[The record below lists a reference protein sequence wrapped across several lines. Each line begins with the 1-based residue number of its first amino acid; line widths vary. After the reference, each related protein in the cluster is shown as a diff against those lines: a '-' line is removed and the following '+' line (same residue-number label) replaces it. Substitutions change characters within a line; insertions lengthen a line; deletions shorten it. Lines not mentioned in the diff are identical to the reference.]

1 MKVGMKKA
9 KGKKPE
15 MTSEEVREQ
24 ILKVA
29 GKHFSEHGFQGASLK
44 DIAAEAGVAG
54 SLINYHFK
62 DKAGL
67 FSRYIEAFNADRRE
81 AIKRILAKPETRDEM
96 KVRIQLFVEE
106 MIASVTSEPHT
117 YEVISRE
124 MRAGNPAV
132 LEAFKSTVLATFQV
146 VVDFFEYGKKKGL
159 IRPEV
164 DAKVIA
170 GTLFSC
176 SCDSPSKDHINK
188 QFFNRTLEDPAYRK
202 MYCSNIVELFMQGVT
217 K

>member
-1 MKVGMKKA
+1 MANKKP

-15 MTSEEVREQ
+15 MTSEELRAL

-29 GKHFSEHGFQGASLK
+29 GKHFAEAGYQGASLK

-67 FSRYIEAFNADRRE
+67 FQRYIEAFGADRGE
-81 AIKRILAKPETRDEM
+81 AIKRILNKPETRDEM
-96 KVRIQLFVEE
+96 KVRIQLFIEE
-106 MIASVTSEPHT
+106 MIASVTSDPHN
-117 YEVISRE
+117 YDIIDRE

-132 LEAFKSTVLATFQV
+132 LEAFETTVLSTFKI
-146 VVDFFEYGKKKGL
+146 VVDFFEHAKKKSL
-159 IRPEV
+159 VRADV
-164 DAKVIA
+164 DTTTIA
-170 GTLFSC
+170 GLLFSC
-176 SCDSPSKDHINK
+176 TCDSASKDHLNK
-188 QFFNRTLEDPAYRK
+188 RFFNRTLEDPGYRK
-202 MYCSNIVELFMQGVT
+202 VYCSNIVELFMQGVT

>member
-1 MKVGMKKA
+1 MPAKKA

-15 MTSEEVREQ
+15 LSSEELREQ

-29 GKHFSEHGFQGASLK
+29 GKHFAENGYQGASLK

-67 FSRYIEAFNADRRE
+67 FSRYIEAFGEDRRD
-81 AIKRILAKPETRDEM
+81 AIKRILNHPETRDEM
-96 KVRIQLFVEE
+96 KVRIQLFIEE
-106 MIASVTSEPHT
+106 MVASVTSDPHN
-117 YEVISRE
+117 YDIIDRE

-132 LEAFKSTVLATFQV
+132 LEAFEKTILSTFNV
-146 VVDFFEYGKKKGL
+146 VVEFLDHAKKKGL
-159 IRPEV
+159 VRADV
-164 DAKVIA
+164 DSTVIA
-170 GTLFSC
+170 GLLFSC
-176 SCDSPSKDHINK
+176 ACDSASKDQLSK
-188 QFFNRTLEDPAYRK
+188 RFFDRTLADPAYRK
-202 MYCSNIVELFMQGVT
+202 LYCANIVELFMQGVT